1 MTIADADVWN
11 LATSVGATAT
21 FTAAM
26 RALAS
31 RDDNALIDD
40 PYAEPL
46 VDAVGVDFFTRLA
59 RGDLDLPQADY
70 RGAWGIARLRDMIAI
85 RTRFYDVE
93 FMAATNAGIR
103 QAVILASGLDS
114 RAYRLPW
121 PAGVTVFEIDQR
133 QIMQFK
139 SKVLADLGAA
149 PTADWHTVSI
159 DLRDDWPAALRDA
172 GFDPTQPAVWSA
184 EALLLYL
191 PPYAQDALLDNIT
204 MLSAAGSRLATEDLP
219 NAARAVPMITAR
231 KQQITDR
238 WRQYGFEIKMD
249 GLWYPGY
256 RHSVIDYLG
265 SRGWETSATSV
276 PELFAAY
283 GLSNPTDDADEAA
296 MFALRTYVSATR
308 EGHDR

>member
-1 MTIADADVWN
+1 MTLADADVWN

-31 RDDNALIDD
+31 RDGNPLIDD
-40 PYAEPL
+40 PFAEPL

-59 RGDLDLPQADY
+59 RGDLDLAQADY
-70 RGAWGIARLRDMIAI
+70 RGAWGIAWLRDMIAI

-103 QAVILASGLDS
+103 QVVILASGLDS

-133 QIMQFK
+133 HIMQFK
-139 SKVLADLGAA
+139 SQMLTELGAA
-149 PTADWHTVSI
+149 PTADCRAVSV

-172 GFDPTQPAVWSA
+172 GFDPTQPAAWSA
-184 EALLLYL
+184 EGLLLYL
-191 PPYAQDALLDNIT
+191 RPYAQDALLDNIT

-219 NAARAVPMITAR
+219 NAAQAVPMMMAK
-231 KQQITDR
+231 KQQIIDR
-238 WRQYGFEIKMD
+238 WRQYGYEMKFD
-249 GLWYPGY
+249 GLWYPGD
-256 RHSVIDYLG
+256 RNAVIDYLG
-265 SRGWETSATSV
+265 GRGWQTSGTSV
-276 PELFAAY
+276 PELCAAY
-283 GLSNPTDDADEAA
+283 GLSNTTDDADEAA
-296 MFALRTYVSATR
+296 IFALRTYASATR
-308 EGHDR
+308 I